1 MRVRQVGGM
10 TEFIPS
16 PQEKR
21 DALVRDYSFQLLEL
35 LHKRL
40 ENIEHLLQLDASDG
54 IACDDLFV
62 AIAREERSN
71 ITLNQQID
79 SVLEECD

>member
-21 DALVRDYSFQLLEL
+21 DALVRDYSLQLLEL
-35 LHKRL
+35 LNHRL
-40 ENIEHLLQLDASDG
+40 REIEEVLEFDLDPAVRCDELFAAIRHEENWNIELNRTIDA
-54 IACDDLFV
+54 
-62 AIAREERSN
+62 
-71 ITLNQQID
+71 
-79 SVLEECD
+79 